1 MIISKT
7 DLIKQLEKKN
17 EKCKRCKEYFT
28 SYDIINQNIEYVE
41 NKRHKKNFYHTRCIL
56 NGN

>member
-7 DLIKQLEKKN
+7 DLIKKLEKKN
-17 EKCKRCKEYFT
+17 EKCQRCKEYFT

-41 NKRHKKNFYHTRCIL
+41 NKRHEKNFYHTRCI
-56 NGN
+56 